1 MALICAQ
8 ITPDPMKKYI
18 GLALWI
24 AALIIPFRFAILDTD
39 QVVLEDGEIEHATG
53 GFEVVGKLGLK
64 CEDCGAKV
72 TYGATPK
79 AKPAK
84 TKFKAKAKARR

>member
-39 QVVLEDGEIEHATG
+39 QVVLDDGRADNVM
-53 GFEVVGKLGLK
+53 FFLGYALV
-64 CEDCGAKV
+64 DSAKN
-72 TYGATPK
+72 TTEGHHGH
-79 AKPAK
+79 
-84 TKFKAKAKARR
+84 

>member
-18 GLALWI
+18 GIALWI

-39 QVVLEDGEIEHATG
+39 QMVLEDGRADN
-53 GFEVVGKLGLK
+53 VVGLISFVAMLTLFFLGYALV
-64 CEDCGAKV
+64 DSAKN
-72 TYGATPK
+72 TSEGHHGH
-79 AKPAK
+79 
-84 TKFKAKAKARR
+84 

>member
-1 MALICAQ
+1 MAGERQRYKIDC
-8 ITPDPMKKYI
+8 PGCGKH
-18 GLALWI
+18 G
-24 AALIIPFRFAILDTD
+24 